1 MMNGPAKG
9 RALIAYS
16 LVALG
21 VVYGD
26 IGTSPLYV
34 MNALINDAGGTHAL
48 SSEYIIGS
56 VSLVIW
62 TLMLMT
68 TIKYVLLALRADNRG
83 EGGIFA
89 LYALVRSHAKWLIV
103 PALIGGAALLADGTL
118 TPAVTV
124 TTAVEGLKG
133 ISFGSN
139 VLVHDQE
146 EVVIITFAILLVLF
160 LIQRFGTSTIG
171 RGFGPIMVIWFT
183 FLALFGLV
191 NLIKAPWILKALSPV
206 YGIELLFSPSNHM
219 GVFILGAVF
228 LATTG
233 AEALYS
239 DMGHVGRR
247 SIYVTWPF
255 VFISLV
261 LNYLGQGAFLIHNL
275 PMTQHGSGYN
285 PFYQMLPHGVYLFG
299 VAIATLAAIIA
310 SQALITGSYT
320 LVEEAIGLKML
331 PRLKVHHPSLS
342 KGQIYI
348 PAVNWIL
355 CLVTSSILFWFRTSA
370 HMEAAYGLS
379 ITATMLMTTLLLHE
393 YMREHWAKIWATS
406 FVILYVAIESI
417 FLASSLVKFARGGY
431 VTVLITALILITMV
445 GWYYGDNLRD
455 EMSDE
460 SKYLSLADFRDKLM
474 QLSAD
479 DTVPMY
485 VSNLVMMA
493 RINRNHLVKR
503 ETLYSILDKNPKRAR
518 VYWFVTVNNT
528 DQPYTCYYRVD
539 MMGTRNIVNL
549 QLYLGFKMATSVNL
563 YLRQVVNELMKQGV
577 IDEQPQKYT
586 TTPGRKVGDFEFIFF
601 KEHLSPTS
609 MIHGWRRMLVQLRL
623 FLQNHTL
630 SPVQF
635 YGLQF
640 SETREE
646 MVPIFLNDQRTTPLH
661 QESVE
666 HTIKAKK

>member
-1 MMNGPAKG
+1 MLNGPAKG
-9 RALIAYS
+9 KLLASS

-34 MNALINDAGGTHAL
+34 MNALINDAGGTSAL
-48 SSEYIIGS
+48 SRQYIVGS
-56 VSLVIW
+56 VSLIIW

-68 TIKYVLLALRADNRG
+68 TIKYVLISLRADNRG

-89 LYALVRSHAKWLIV
+89 LYALVRQHAKWLII

-133 ISFGSN
+133 INFGYR
-139 VLVHDQE
+139 VLVHNQQE
-146 EVVIITFAILLVLF
+146 VIVVTFVILLLLF

-171 RGFGPIMVIWFT
+171 RGFGPIMVVWFS
-183 FLALFGLV
+183 FLAVFGLV
-191 NLIKAPWILKALSPV
+191 NLIKEPWMLEALSPV
-206 YGIELLFSPSNHM
+206 YGIQLLFLPSNHM

-239 DMGHVGRR
+239 DMGHVGRQ
-247 SIYVTWPF
+247 SIYTTWPF
-255 VFISLV
+255 VFLSLV
-261 LNYLGQGAFLIHNL
+261 LNYLGQGAFLAHNL
-275 PMTQHGSGYN
+275 PMGQHGSGYN
-285 PFYQMLPHGVYLFG
+285 PFYQMLPQGVYLFG

-310 SQALITGSYT
+310 SQALITGSFT

-331 PRLKVHHPSLS
+331 PRLKVHHPTLS

-348 PAVNWIL
+348 PTVNWIL
-355 CLVTSSILFWFRTSA
+355 CVVTSSILFWFQTSA

-393 YMREHWAKIWATS
+393 YMREHWAHIWATT

-417 FLASSLVKFARGGY
+417 FLISSLVKFMRGGY
-431 VTVLITALILITMV
+431 VTVLITALILITMI
-445 GWYYGDNLRD
+445 GWHYGDHLRD
-455 EMSDE
+455 EMSDQ
-460 SKYLSLADFRDKLM
+460 SKYLNLEDFRNELM
-474 QLSAD
+474 QLSTD
-479 DTVPMY
+479 DSIPMY

-493 RINRNHLVKR
+493 RINRDHQVKR

-528 DQPYTCYYRVD
+528 DQPYTCYYKVD

-549 QLYLGFKMATSVNL
+549 QLYLGFKMDTSVNL
-563 YLRQVVNELMKQGV
+563 YLRQVVHELMTQKI

-609 MIHGWRRMLVQLRL
+609 MIKGWRRALVQLRL

-646 MVPIFLNDQRTTPLH
+646 TVPIFLNDKRTTPLD

-666 HTIKAKK
+666 NTVKPQ